1 MYVIIDTFTQY
12 AQKVTENRHSKT
24 VTPNALI
31 WGDWQAV
38 GRGKRDFQLVSLLF
52 FFFDVMFIFITMFNF
67 FNWNSNN
74 EKKYIKFTHVINK
87 QCQKDASCWTH

>member
-52 FFFDVMFIFITMFNF
+52 FLMLCLFLLPCLIFLIGTLIM
-67 FNWNSNN
+67 
-74 EKKYIKFTHVINK
+74 KKNT
-87 QCQKDASCWTH
+87 